1 MTADEYTG
9 GTGTG
14 ARTSTGRA
22 ARDEAGTDRDRV
34 RTWVGSL
41 LAAPDPAAL
50 LTRALTEG
58 LAGLGAYGGSL
69 FLLDDD
75 GWLRLAGYEGTDE
88 EVIRRFPVVAPD
100 SPLPAAVAVR
110 ERRTVYGISDD
121 LADRY
126 PDLTLMRTSVRFVVV
141 PLAVEHDRTLG
152 ALVVQYDGPV
162 PLPPADDGLLTLVAD
177 VYAHRLE
184 HLLARE
190 PHGPDNNGHD
200 GNGNGGDGNGPGA
213 GERETGRAVPGPSAG
228 TGGIP
233 GPPPGAPAFEQG
245 ADTDNTGE
253 VGATEAVREPTA
265 REPGKPSATRG
276 GRGHR
281 RRRDRSGRTRLEL
294 AMSKGNI
301 GSFEWDIPSGTV
313 IADERTLR
321 LFGLDP
327 DRFDSLAESFLRAIH
342 PDDVDQVRGVIADS
356 LEKGDHHAAHRVVWP
371 DGSVHWLESKGAVEQ
386 APGGGPRLMIGV
398 VWDATEERERAK
410 RRESRREFVLNV
422 TNSFAA
428 ALTTQDVLDTM
439 TGTVLP
445 ELGANALAIHIEHE
459 GRLLLAGAVGYPRE
473 TLDRLRVM
481 GTVDDNPMA
490 EALRAGQPL
499 FFRNRGEYVRRF
511 PDPRLRPAEQHGAY
525 VFIPLTSADGTV
537 GSCLISYAGSREF
550 GPDDQI
556 VTAAIAGI
564 LTQSLARARLS
575 DLFRRRMTDLQE
587 LMMPRALPRLPGF
600 EIAARYVPAAEGMQV
615 GGDWFDLLPR
625 ADGGASLVIG
635 DVEGHSAQAAGVM
648 GQLRTALRAHA
659 DDGYRAEH
667 LMARG
672 NRTLWGLDT
681 DRFATCCIVDV
692 SPRAGHLQIV
702 RAGHPSP
709 LLAEPDGTVRELE
722 VPGALPLGYTP
733 DDRYPVF
740 HGQLV
745 PGAALLLFTDGLVD
759 TPDRS
764 YEDAVAAVSRRLSA
778 WTTRPQHG
786 GTDRAAD
793 LESLVES
800 LVTEGPAHPGYDDV
814 AVLVVRRTSWESG
827 PVKMA
832 G

>member
-1 MTADEYTG
+1 MTAEDF
-9 GTGTG
+9 GTGT
-14 ARTSTGRA
+14 
-22 ARDEAGTDRDRV
+22 EAGTRPDAGLIREGVLALLACPDAD
-34 RTWVGSL
+34 SL
-41 LAAPDPAAL
+41 LTTAL
-50 LTRALTEG
+50 RSCLTAV
-58 LAGLGAYGGSL
+58 GAYGGAV
-69 FLLDDD
+69 FLTDDD
-75 GWLRLAGYEGTDE
+75 GWLRLSGYEGMDE
-88 EVIRRFPVVAPD
+88 ESIRRFPVLAPD

-110 ERRTVYGISDD
+110 ERRTVYGVSDD
-121 LADRY
+121 LAERY
-126 PDLTLMRTSVRFVVV
+126 PDLPALRDAIRFAVV
-141 PLAVEHDRTLG
+141 PLPVDERVLG
-152 ALVVQYDGPV
+152 ALVVQYDGPL
-162 PLPPADDGLLTLVAD
+162 PLPPPDDRLLTMVGE

-184 HLLARE
+184 HLAARE
-190 PHGPDNNGHD
+190 RPEHPDEPGAAAGP
-200 GNGNGGDGNGPGA
+200 GDGSTAPGEPAAPGTTGP
-213 GERETGRAVPGPSAG
+213 PGP
-228 TGGIP
+228 
-233 GPPPGAPAFEQG
+233 
-245 ADTDNTGE
+245 
-253 VGATEAVREPTA
+253 ATPRDL
-265 REPGKPSATRG
+265 RDF
-276 GRGHR
+276 R
-281 RRRDRSGRTRLEL
+281 RRSKSGRTRLEL
-294 AMSKGNI
+294 AMSSGNI
-301 GSFEWDIPSGTV
+301 GSYEWDIPSGTV
-313 IADERTLR
+313 IADERTIR

-327 DRFDSLAESFLRAIH
+327 DRFDSLAESFLRTIH
-342 PDDVDQVRGVIADS
+342 PDDVDRIRGVLDES
-356 LEKGDHHAAHRVVWP
+356 LRTGEHHAAHRVVWP
-371 DGSVHWLESKGAVEQ
+371 DGSVHWLESKGTVQHTRTGE
-386 APGGGPRLMIGV
+386 PRLLIGV
-398 VWDATEERERAK
+398 IWDTTAQRERAK
-410 RRESRREFVLNV
+410 RRETRREFVLKV
-422 TNSFAA
+422 TNAFAA
-428 ALTTQDVLDTM
+428 ALSTQDVLDTM

-445 ELGANALAIHIEHE
+445 ELGANALAIHLEHE

-481 GTVDDNPMA
+481 GSVDDNPMA
-490 EALRAGQPL
+490 EALRAGHPL
-499 FFRNRGEYVRRF
+499 FFRNRAEYRERF
-511 PDPRLRPAEQHGAY
+511 PDPRLRPAEAHGAY

-537 GSCLISYAGSREF
+537 GSCLISYASPREF
-550 GPDDQI
+550 GSDDQI

-587 LMMPRALPRLPGF
+587 LMMPRTLPRLPGF

-625 ADGGASLVIG
+625 EDGGASLVIG

-659 DDGYRAEH
+659 DDGYRAER

-709 LLAEPDGTVRELE
+709 LLAQPDGTVRELE

-733 DDRYPVF
+733 ADRYPVY
-740 HGQLV
+740 HGQLD
-745 PGAALLLFTDGLVD
+745 PGAVLLLYTDGLVD

-793 LESLVES
+793 LEALVES
-800 LVTEGPAHPGYDDV
+800 LVEEGPAHPGYDDV

-832 G
+832 R

>member
-1 MTADEYTG
+1 MTAEDFGTG
-9 GTGTG
+9 TEATDTEASDTRATSTGTDTGTGTGTGTG
-14 ARTSTGRA
+14 AADTGFRA
-22 ARDEAGTDRDRV
+22 GADPV
-34 RTWVGSL
+34 REGVLRL
-41 LAAPDPAAL
+41 LACPDPDCL
-50 LTRALTEG
+50 LTTALRICPTG
-58 LAGLGAYGGSL
+58 IGAYGGAVYL
-69 FLLDDD
+69 TDDD
-75 GWLRLAGYEGTDE
+75 GWLRLTGYEGMDE
-88 EVIRRFPVVAPD
+88 ESIRRFPVLAPD

-110 ERRTVYGISDD
+110 ERRIVYGVSDD
-121 LADRY
+121 LAERY
-126 PDLTLMRTSVRFVVV
+126 PDLPALRDAVRFAVV
-141 PLAVEHDRTLG
+141 PLLVDERALG

-162 PLPPADDGLLTLVAD
+162 PLPPPDDRLLTMVGG

-190 PHGPDNNGHD
+190 GPEQPPAREGTERPDRPGVRNGST
-200 GNGNGGDGNGPGA
+200 A
-213 GERETGRAVPGPSAG
+213 PGPRDVRH
-228 TGGIP
+228 
-233 GPPPGAPAFEQG
+233 
-245 ADTDNTGE
+245 DTDL
-253 VGATEAVREPTA
+253 
-265 REPGKPSATRG
+265 
-276 GRGHR
+276 HDFR
-281 RRRDRSGRTRLEL
+281 RRSKSGRTRLDL
-294 AMSKGNI
+294 AMSSGNI
-301 GSFEWDIPSGTV
+301 GSYEWDLPSGTV
-313 IADERTLR
+313 IADERTIR

-327 DRFDSLAESFLRAIH
+327 DRFDSLAESFLRTIH
-342 PDDVDQVRGVIADS
+342 PDDVERIRAVLEES
-356 LEKGDHHAAHRVVWP
+356 LKTGEHHAAHRVVWP
-371 DGSVHWLESKGAVEQ
+371 DGTVHWLESKGTVQHNRAGE
-386 APGGGPRLMIGV
+386 PRLLIGV
-398 VWDATEERERAK
+398 IWDTTAQRERAK
-410 RRESRREFVLNV
+410 RRETRREFVLNV

-428 ALTTQDVLDTM
+428 ALSTQDVLDTM

-445 ELGANALAIHIEHE
+445 ELGATALAIHLEHE
-459 GRLLLAGAVGYPRE
+459 GRLLLAGAVGYPQE

-481 GTVDDNPMA
+481 GSVDDNPMA
-490 EALRAGQPL
+490 EALRAGEPL
-499 FFRNRGEYVRRF
+499 FFRDRAEYQARF
-511 PDPRLRPAEQHGAY
+511 PDPRLRPAEAHGAY

-537 GSCLISYAGSREF
+537 GSCLISYAAPREF

-575 DLFRRRMTDLQE
+575 DLFRRRMTELQE

-625 ADGGASLVIG
+625 DDGGASLVIG

-702 RAGHPSP
+702 RAGHPAP
-709 LLAEPDGTVRELE
+709 LQAEPDGTVRELE
-722 VPGALPLGYTP
+722 VSGALPLGYAP
-733 DDRYPVF
+733 NDRYPVY
-740 HGQLV
+740 HGQLE
-745 PGAALLLFTDGLVD
+745 PGSVLLMYTDGLVD

-778 WTTRPQHG
+778 WMTRPQHG
-786 GTDRAAD
+786 GTDRTAD
-793 LESLVES
+793 LEALAES
-800 LVTEGPAHPGYDDV
+800 LVSEGPAHPGYDDV

-827 PVKMA
+827 PVKMNR
-832 G
+832 